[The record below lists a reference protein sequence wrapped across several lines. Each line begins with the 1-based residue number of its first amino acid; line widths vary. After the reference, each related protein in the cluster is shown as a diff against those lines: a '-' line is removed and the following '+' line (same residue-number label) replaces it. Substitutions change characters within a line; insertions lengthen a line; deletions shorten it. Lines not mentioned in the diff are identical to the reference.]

1 MSIIT
6 CSCCGKRKLSKN
18 IIYDIDDNPICVDCI
33 REFYTSCASCGRY
46 FRINGKTVCREC
58 ESVVYLNTINS
69 YNTKPYPVFKNYNS
83 DIETE
88 IKGKR
93 YYGIEMEFNNVSPKE
108 IQKKSIDLYRKKYL
122 YNKRDGSIPSGVEVV
137 TSPLDRKSIVYILDG
152 FKYSL
157 EYISKRDY
165 KNNAGVHIHVN
176 KKSISPITRYKIY
189 MLLNNQATHKEIN
202 IMYYLSGRY
211 SDIGFIP
218 DGCVGAPDRYYKL
231 GESKYKSYKKDND
244 RYQAL
249 NVKNKT
255 TFEFRLFKASSSKEE
270 ILSYVDMVDSII
282 DFCDVN
288 GIKDMRVSNF
298 ILYLKSK
305 SKNKILLDK
314 IKLFEDKFGAFEKS
328 TTIVDKTKM
337 INLISKFKWYEYYK
351 ILTRISIPT
360 KITQTNIDELCGEIK
375 LILENKSSIKMSYYT
390 FCVNTNNRFGLAY
403 DLNKELK
410 SKIIEKFFK

>member
-6 CSCCGKRKLSKN
+6 CSCCGKRKQSKN

-33 REFYTSCASCGRY
+33 REFYTMCSSCGRY
-46 FRINGKTVCREC
+46 FRVNGKRVCRKC
-58 ESVVYLNTINS
+58 ESIVYLNTINS
-69 YNTKPYPVFKNYNS
+69 YGTKPSPVFKNHNS

-93 YYGIEMEFNNVSPKE
+93 YYGIEMEFNNTSPE
-108 IQKKSIDLYRKKYL
+108 EVQKKSIDLYRKKYL
-122 YNKRDGSIPSGVEVV
+122 YNKRDGSISSGVEVV
-137 TSPLDRKSIVYILDG
+137 TSPLDRKSIVYMLDG
-152 FKYSL
+152 FKDSL

-165 KNNAGVHIHVN
+165 KNNAGIHIHVN

-189 MLLNNQATHKEIN
+189 MLLNNYATIN
-202 IMYYLSGRY
+202 ETNIIYFLSGRY
-211 SDIGFIP
+211 RYFNVIP
-218 DGCVGAPDRYYKL
+218 DDSVGLSDSYYRL
-231 GESKYKSYKKDND
+231 GKSKHKSYKKDSD

-249 NVKNKT
+249 NVKNKS

-282 DFCDVN
+282 DFCDES

-314 IKLFEDKFGAFEKS
+314 IKLFEDKFGKFEMAS
-328 TTIVDKTKM
+328 TILDKTKL

-351 ILTRISIPT
+351 ILTRVSIPS
-360 KITQTNIDELCGEIK
+360 KLTQANIDTIYNSIK
-375 LILENKSSIKMSYYT
+375 LVLENKSSMKMSYYT
-390 FCVNTNNRFGLAY
+390 FCVNSTNSCGLAY

-410 SKIIEKFFK
+410 SKIIEKFLK